1 MGFMSNLLV
10 LSTLLVGIDAEAS
23 LLQKARVSGHS
34 SKAMNLQS
42 EVMNLESEARNL
54 EAEMSSMTICTETIT
69 MDMSS
74 MEEVMSR
81 MKEVECGAI
90 SGDSCG
96 LTFEDEEGDRIDDS
110 CKKHKQE
117 CEDGKIS
124 FMQPSGIKDCVVE
137 VATKHYF
144 VFKFGDTYYGNA
156 PRSGTGCGLAEIK
169 QTNDNKAIFA
179 LTGTI
184 ESDEDIVAA
193 LGSTNFTCS
202 CKITNFES
210 VTVVD
215 EFKPTAVTVPKPSSK
230 APFQQTM
237 ANVGKVILATV
248 EGVDC
253 ALELTKGSK
262 QGWPTKQGGC
272 KFETPPVQETSPV
285 SDQDAPSQG
294 DDDDQ

>member
-42 EVMNLESEARNL
+42 EVMNLESEAMNL
-54 EAEMSSMTICTETIT
+54 EAEGSTCSTICTETIT
-69 MDMSS
+69 MGMSS
-74 MEEVMSR
+74 MKEVMSS
-81 MKEVECGAI
+81 MTPVECDAI
-90 SGDSCG
+90 SGDNCG
-96 LTFEDEEGDRIDDS
+96 LTFKDKDGDPIDDS
-110 CKKHKQE
+110 CVKHKQE

-124 FMQPSGIKDCVVE
+124 FMKPSEENCVVE

-144 VFKFGDTYYGNA
+144 VFKLGDTYYGNA
-156 PRSGTGCGLAEIK
+156 PRSGNGCGLAEIK
-169 QTNDNKAIFA
+169 QTNENKDIFG
-179 LTGTI
+179 LDDGDV
-184 ESDEDIVAA
+184 SDSDKIVAA

-248 EGVDC
+248 MGDC
-253 ALELTKGSK
+253 AAELTKGSK
-262 QGWPTKQGGC
+262 KGWPTKQGGC
-272 KFETPPVQETSPV
+272 KFETSPVEETSPV
-285 SDQDAPSQG
+285 SDQDAPNQG